1 MILTTLFAYATP
13 LFPSAQVWCGDR
25 YLEAVHAM
33 LREHHSEFDNS
44 QHENIQLHILRA
56 TEIKSGLDSKWG
68 LSKRQFACEYSKA
81 GRDVYRSAK
90 MISSGSWF

>member
-25 YLEAVHAM
+25 YIEAVRDM
-33 LREHHSEFDNS
+33 LRDHISAFDDS
-44 QHENIQLHILRA
+44 QHENIQLHILSA

-68 LSKRQFACEYSKA
+68 LSKRQHACEYAKA
-81 GRDVYRSAK
+81 CRTFINPAR
-90 MISSGSWF
+90 FCL